1 MKIIICLNEDVH
13 SATALNLLFEE
24 LKNYQ
29 IIIVM
34 SKKVGKIQNLS
45 FQLEKLRKFEQEDLR
60 KLFSK
65 IDSQKLTTKQGKFKS
80 FKQIAK
86 ILNAEILT
94 YENINSPKAI
104 ADFTKFSPDLI
115 ISIRFGQIF
124 KSEIIKT
131 SKCGIINLH
140 SGILPNYRGIMPS
153 FWAIL
158 NSEATI
164 GMTLHYIENDKI
176 DAGKIIAFSHFE
188 LNKNH
193 SLVFNINKLYEGG
206 CELISRHLE
215 NILTK
220 KEIKLT
226 ENNIA
231 KGKYF
236 SYPNEFEIASFLKI
250 MPLTTKED
258 QNFILEKFNIKRVN
272 GINSLFGI

>member
-24 LKNYQ
+24 FRLHQ
-29 IIIVM
+29 IKIVM

-45 FQLEKLRKFEQEDLR
+45 FQLEKMRKFEQEDLR
-60 KLFSK
+60 KLFSE
-65 IDSQKLTTKQGKFKS
+65 IDSQKLAIKQGKFKS

-104 ADFTKFSPDLI
+104 ADFTEFSPDLI

-140 SGILPNYRGIMPS
+140 SGILPNYRGIMSS

-158 NSEATI
+158 NSETKI
-164 GMTLHYIENDKI
+164 GMTLHYIENDRI
-176 DAGKIIAFSHFE
+176 DAGKIIAFSHLE
-188 LNKNH
+188 LDKNH

-206 CELISRHLE
+206 CKLISRHLE

-226 ENNIA
+226 ENNIT
-231 KGKYF
+231 KGRYF
-236 SYPNEFEIASFLKI
+236 SYPSEFETTRFLKI
-250 MPLTTKED
+250 MPLSTTED
-258 QNFILEKFNIKRVN
+258 QNFILGKFLIESV
-272 GINSLFGI
+272 